1 MIVFISDLHIG
12 ATVPLSAERQ
22 ELRARIWQEA
32 QQRGR
37 STAQPGARELEPLK
51 LQLTARAVRGFYA
64 DLARLARGANAEK
77 VTIVLLGDIFDLIQ
91 TRLWQEKGSGQDEAW
106 VHGEP
111 DEQQVLAALTE
122 IAEGD
127 DLNREFFRE
136 LRRRESVMW
145 EDAAGNVR
153 RADIERVYIP
163 GNHDRLCNLHGSV
176 REKVRDILGIPYG
189 TPEEAKAEFGW
200 ELSEALQREYGVLA
214 RHGHVFDAHNYA
226 GGKRLSDE
234 CHRRAPIGDLLTT
247 QIASK
252 LYGRMAWALEHQP
265 HLRSTEDYAQVVRA
279 LEAMFAAPGAMG
291 PVGFLWRRLRGKWS
305 ERAIIWA
312 AVWSVLVLGTRFARH
327 CCRWPAWFGCSWWSN
342 VQWGLRTTVGLGAL
356 VAGGATILAV
366 VVALAQPH
374 LLWLR
379 RWLGHLPAPFLPV
392 LVAILLVLVAL
403 VVLRLMHRHPLR
415 TSAATFALALGVVVW
430 KHWLHEAGSHMW
442 PFPPWLWVMLGITL
456 LAACLWLPLALMRN
470 PNIALLQGAI
480 REARPRRDWLRC
492 VVYGHTHNPVQE
504 LLTVGDNGAPIYYLN
519 AGTWHQ
525 KLDPAADGSDFVSH
539 KNMTYV
545 VVYKDSEATA
555 DDHGAKQYFE
565 TWTGTLHDGDCFR
578 PGDDAEAA
586 KLLTERAEMERR
598 YLALGDEQ
606 GATRGH
612 N

>member
-12 ATVPLSAERQ
+12 ATVPLSADHQ
-22 ELRARIWQEA
+22 QLRAQVWQQA
-32 QQRGR
+32 QQRVK
-37 STAQPGARELEPLK
+37 SLSQPGDRELEPLK
-51 LQLTARAVRGFYA
+51 LQLTAGAVRGFYA
-64 DLARLARGANAEK
+64 DLARLAQGANAEK

-91 TRLWQEKGSGQDEAW
+91 TRLWQEKSSGQDEAW

-127 DLNREFFRE
+127 ELNREFFRE
-136 LRRRESVMW
+136 LSRREAVMW

-200 ELSEALQREYGVLA
+200 ELSEDLQREYGVLA

-226 GGKRLSDE
+226 GSKRRDAKDHE
-234 CHRRAPIGDLLTT
+234 RAPIGDLLTT

-252 LYGRMAWALEHQP
+252 LYRRMARALEDQP

-291 PVGFLWRRLRGKWS
+291 PVGFLWKRLRGKWS

-312 AVWSVLVLGTRFARH
+312 VLATVARLTVH
-327 CCRWPAWFGCSWWSN
+327 FGHRCWARPPWFGRSWWDN
-342 VQWGLRTTVGLGAL
+342 AQWGLRAPAGLIVAIVA
-356 VAGGATILAV
+356 VAGVLGSILVLLNGCLRWLVVAVHELPLPAHLAVWLAVLALAILAV
-366 VVALAQPH
+366 RRPLRRYPLPTLGGAVVALLGG
-374 LLWLR
+374 LLAVVFLR
-379 RWLGHLPAPFLPV
+379 WPGPALGPLYLWAWAVIVV
-392 LVAILLVLVAL
+392 LV
-403 VVLRLMHRHPLR
+403 
-415 TSAATFALALGVVVW
+415 
-430 KHWLHEAGSHMW
+430 
-442 PFPPWLWVMLGITL
+442 
-456 LAACLWLPLALMRN
+456 LAACLWVPLACVPD
-470 PNIALLQGAI
+470 PNIALLRGAI

-555 DDHGAKQYFE
+555 DDHGTKQYFE

-586 KLLTERAEMERR
+586 KLLRERAEMERL
-598 YLALGDEQ
+598 YLAWGDEH
-606 GATRGH
+606 GPARGH